1 MIIKRLTLH
10 NFGVYA
16 SDNTFD
22 FNNKK
27 SVVLIGG
34 LNGRGKTTFLEA
46 VLLALYGSNSFSV
59 QESTYSSYGNYLRA
73 HTNLSDNT
81 MVSFVEL
88 EFTIEEDN
96 ELNTYTVNR
105 SWDASSTRIRD
116 HVLVKKN
123 GIEDSFLTENW
134 TMFVE
139 SILPSALSNFYF
151 FDGEKIAELANND
164 SNEQM
169 KSSIRSLLGINIIDL
184 LENDLSRVIRK
195 IKNEKQDDYSGINVE
210 ELRHIRDEKKMV
222 LEQID
227 KEISEKNGL
236 LRKLEKD
243 ITKKKDEFNAKGGL
257 IADQSKELY
266 AERLRLKAQ
275 LDQINQGYLDLASGE
290 LPLIMNCN
298 LLCSILEQSKIEKE
312 SQEMKTAI
320 SKFNALLEQY
330 SVEMKKSPKKISD
343 FIDYVKSKAKST
355 EIKTVFNLSDIS
367 YAQLIVLIE
376 NKLKTA
382 QNKYLSNIKSEKSIS
397 KRISEI
403 DNYLA
408 VDIDE
413 KAIQRIYK
421 KICELETRKTEL
433 EVEISNLEKKRTPAN
448 GEYMAAEQKFNK
460 CVDLVI
466 STMEQGEDNDRIV
479 SYAML
484 AQSVAKKYQQKLQ
497 ESKIER
503 LANTITSCYK
513 NILIKKNFI
522 DKVEMD
528 PITLDYKYLDCN
540 GNEIL
545 KNTISAGEKQL
556 MIISILWA
564 LAECSGKMLPVIIDT
579 PLARLDSKHRKT
591 LIEQYFPN
599 ASSQTIILSTDSE
612 IDDRYYKVIKP
623 YVSDEFTLIYDEV
636 NKCSHIKKGYFEE
649 FNKHGN

>member
-96 ELNTYTVNR
+96 ELNAYTVNR

-275 LDQINQGYLDLASGE
+275 LDQINQDYLDLASGE

-320 SKFNALLEQY
+320 SKFSALLEQY

-355 EIKTVFNLSDIS
+355 EIETVFNLSDIS

-382 QNKYLSNIKSEKSIS
+382 QNKYLSNIKSEESIS

-484 AQSVAKKYQQKLQ
+484 AKSVAKKYQQKLQ